1 MSQSNM
7 KLRLSVMENGQPV
20 RVEELAS
27 DMVPIKVGRLSSSHL
42 RFDDSSVSRI
52 HAVIEAAADG
62 SFNLID
68 LGSAAGTFVN
78 GEKITKA
85 SIKHGDNLQFGNI
98 VVMLTLVDEL
108 PQETMPSMSS
118 LDFKEEATVIS
129 VAPSEPVAPQ
139 PVAVAPVAQPA
150 PVAPSLS
157 SLASPTANLPWSAP
171 QPQQPA
177 AVAAPQ
183 HVEPVAPQPVAQP
196 APAVQVAPQAQVQ
209 PQQPQV
215 SYAAQPVAP
224 AAASVNVSAGYNAST
239 QTVTTPEGVQ
249 VEPFTLQGY
258 YDEHGNYIPGFYD
271 EQGQYHYGYGYY
283 DDQGQWQVAQGYY
296 DPQGEWVDH
305 PLDGPAGDQPFGP
318 PDIDYYT
325 EAFFQDAG
333 GDTLEVA
340 MIWNDQVI
348 SVNSYSKPRSV
359 IIGADPKSD
368 FFFEDPALTQDPFPI
383 VTYDGSGYAVIATE
397 GMTGLI
403 QNGQQQYSLQE
414 AIAQGIA
421 RKSGEVSGG
430 YAIPLSSRTSVR
442 LDVGEA
448 NFLMHFTDQPVL
460 VGVGMGVDFSTLPY
474 YALSIA
480 AHAAFLILALTNPED
495 PSGLELDGIQTDNR
509 FVQLMVTPEQE
520 EEVKPDWLGAGDD
533 AQEEAAK
540 HKGEEGQAGK
550 EDSDQTN
557 KQMAIKG
564 PTDNKELQ
572 LKRAADTAVA
582 MDAGALAVLGDQVAS
597 PFGNASESIGSDA
610 IHALGNL
617 EGDGTGESRGF
628 GGLGLAGAGRGG
640 GGISERGLGMGNV
653 ETAGRGG
660 GGRGGSDYGRGASDL
675 GEKKARVPVIVP
687 GKPEIRGSLDKE
699 IIARVVRQHRNEI
712 RYCYEKELQKNPKL
726 SGQVKVKFT
735 ISGTGRVISA
745 IVNGSTVKNASV
757 ENCVADKI
765 RRWVFPE
772 PKGGGIVIVN
782 YPFNFSS

>member
-27 DMVPIKVGRLSSSHL
+27 DVVPIKVGRLSSSHL
-42 RFDDSSVSRI
+42 RFDDASVSRI

-68 LGSAAGTFVN
+68 LGSASGTFVN

-85 SIKHGDNLQFGNI
+85 SIVHGDVLQFGNI
-98 VVMLTLVDEL
+98 VVNFDIVEHLA
-108 PQETMPSMSS
+108 QETAPAMES
-118 LDFKEEATVIS
+118 LEFKEEATVIS
-129 VAPSEPVAPQ
+129 QAPSASP
-139 PVAVAPVAQPA
+139 APVAQVAPA
-150 PVAPSLS
+150 PV
-157 SLASPTANLPWSAP
+157 
-171 QPQQPA
+171 
-177 AVAAPQ
+177 
-183 HVEPVAPQPVAQP
+183 VAQP
-196 APAVQVAPQAQVQ
+196 VLQTQAPAPEQEPLATASASLPWNQPEPAAQVAPTPEPLSYAQ
-209 PQQPQV
+209 PQPQV
-215 SYAAQPVAP
+215 SAAPQPSYAASNIQVQDQ
-224 AAASVNVSAGYNAST
+224 GYNASS
-239 QTVTTPEGVQ
+239 QTVTTAEGLQ

-258 YDEHGNYIPGFYD
+258 YDEHGNYIPGYYD
-271 EQGQYHYGYGYY
+271 EHGQYHYGYGYY
-283 DDQGQWQVAQGYY
+283 DDQGAWQVAQGYY
-296 DPQGEWVDH
+296 DPQGEWVDQ
-305 PLDGPAGDQPFGP
+305 PLEGAGDQYFGP

-325 EAFFQDAG
+325 ESFFGDAG

-348 SVNSYSKPRSV
+348 AVNSYAKARSV
-359 IIGADPKSD
+359 IIGTDPKSD
-368 FFFEDPALTQDPFPI
+368 FFYEDATLTQDPYPL
-383 VTYDGSGYAVIATE
+383 VTYDASGYAVIATE
-397 GMTGLI
+397 GMTGMV
-403 QNGQQQYSLQE
+403 QNGQQKYTLQE

-421 RKSGEVSGG
+421 RRSNEIPGG

-442 LDVGEA
+442 LDVGES
-448 NFLMHFTDQPVL
+448 NFLVHFTDQPVL
-460 VGVGMGVDFSTLPY
+460 IGGVGMGVDWASVPY
-474 YALSIA
+474 FVISGV
-480 AHAAFLILALTNPED
+480 AHIAFLLLALTMPED
-495 PSGLELDGIQTDNR
+495 PNALELDGIQTDNR

-520 EEVKPDWLGAGDD
+520 EEVKPDWLGAGDE
-533 AQEEAAK
+533 AQEETAK

-557 KQMAIKG
+557 KQMAVKG

-572 LKRAADTAVA
+572 LKRAQDTAVA
-582 MDAGALAVLGDQVAS
+582 MDAGALAVLGNQVSS
-597 PFGNASESIGSDA
+597 PFGNANDSIGSDA

-617 EGDGTGESRGF
+617 EGEGTGESRGF

-660 GGRGGSDYGRGASDL
+660 GGRGGSDYGKGASDL
-675 GEKKARVPVIVP
+675 GEKKSRMPVIVP

-726 SGQVKVKFT
+726 AGQIKVKFT
-735 ISGTGRVISA
+735 ISGSGSVISA
-745 IVNGSTVKNASV
+745 IVNGSTVKSSAV
-757 ENCVADKI
+757 EGCVTEKI